1 MSAASPD
8 TGTAQNPSKAHQ
20 ELLGCAADQLRRQIG
35 AHLARGVP
43 LKALCGLVSAGRTSG
58 TNCAQPVV
66 AVGERKDL
74 LPEFALAIKALG
86 ESPTP
91 GEAKDRDTL
100 CADQQA
106 FAALPFVRRF
116 RRPPPRGA
124 IWVLVVP
131 AAMGDTLP
139 FWP

>member
-1 MSAASPD
+1 MPSD
-8 TGTAQNPSKAHQ
+8 RGTAQDLSKAHR
-20 ELLGCAADQLRRQIG
+20 EVLGRAADHLRRQIG

-43 LKALCGLVSAGRTSG
+43 LKALCGLVSAGSTSG
-58 TNCAQPVV
+58 VRRAQPLV
-66 AVGERKDL
+66 AVGESKDL

-86 ESPTP
+86 EATP
-91 GEAKDRDTL
+91 GEVKDRDAL

>member
-1 MSAASPD
+1 MSTAPPD
-8 TGTAQNPSKAHQ
+8 KGTAQNPIKAHQ
-20 ELLGCAADQLRRQIG
+20 ELLDCAADQLRRQIG
-35 AHLARGVP
+35 THLARGVP

-58 TNCAQPVV
+58 AYHAQPVV
-66 AVGERKDL
+66 AVVERKDL
-74 LPEFALAIKALG
+74 LPELALAINAIG
-86 ESPTP
+86 EPTP
-91 GEAKDRDTL
+91 GEMKDRETL
-100 CADQQA
+100 RADQQA

-116 RRPPPRGA
+116 QRPSPRGA

>member
-1 MSAASPD
+1 MSAAPSD
-8 TGTAQNPSKAHQ
+8 EGTAQNPSEAHL
-20 ELLGCAADQLRRQIG
+20 ELLGRAADQLRRQIG
-35 AHLARGVP
+35 VHLARGVP

-58 TNCAQPVV
+58 AYRAQPVV

-86 ESPTP
+86 EPVL
-91 GEAKDRDTL
+91 GDMRGRDTL
-100 CADQQA
+100 CADQEA

-116 RRPPPRGA
+116 RRPSPRGA